1 MSRLL
6 ITAAVIVVAVTIF
19 AVVDCAMT
27 DAKRTR
33 ALPKPVWVV
42 VVLLVPVVGPLL
54 WLFFGK
60 VRGNAAA
67 AKPVQTT
74 PDDDETFLRSI
85 GIESD
90 SDERIRKL
98 EEELQALDD
107 VDFPAAAPT
116 GPVSEGGVATALE
129 DANDEAS
136 SGEKSE
142 KSAKPE
148 SGGKKPRKGHEK
160 PAANDD
166 EPGEHEEPIE
176 HKDDW
181 TQGDGSPR
189 A

>member
-60 VRGNAAA
+60 VRGNGVA

-90 SDERIRKL
+90 SEERIRKL
-98 EEELQALDD
+98 EEELKALDD
-107 VDFPAAAPT
+107 VEFPAAAPK
-116 GPVSEGGVATALE
+116 GPVADGGTATALE
-129 DANDEAS
+129 DAADEPS
-136 SGEKSE
+136 SGDKPSKSE
-142 KSAKPE
+142 KSSKAE
-148 SGGKKPRKGHEK
+148 SGGKKSRKGET
-160 PAANDD
+160 NDSEHD
-166 EPGEHEEPIE
+166 EESIE
-176 HKDDW
+176 HKDDR

>member
-60 VRGNAAA
+60 VRGNATAV
-67 AKPVQTT
+67 KPVQTT
-74 PDDDETFLRSI
+74 PDDDETFLKSI

-90 SDERIRKL
+90 SEERIRKL
-98 EEELQALDD
+98 EEELKALDD
-107 VDFPAAAPT
+107 VEFPAVAPK
-116 GPVSEGGVATALE
+116 GPVTEGGAATALE
-129 DANDEAS
+129 DAADEPVKGERAS
-136 SGEKSE
+136 KADKTEKP
-142 KSAKPE
+142 AKPE
-148 SGGKKPRKGHEK
+148 LGGKKPRKGDAGDAGH
-160 PAANDD
+160 D
-166 EPGEHEEPIE
+166 GEPIE

-181 TQGDGSPR
+181 TQGDGSSR

>member
-42 VVLLVPVVGPLL
+42 VILLVPVVGPLL

-60 VRGNAAA
+60 VRGNGAA

-90 SDERIRKL
+90 SEERIRKL
-98 EEELQALDD
+98 EEELKALDD
-107 VDFPAAAPT
+107 VEFPSAAPK
-116 GPVSEGGVATALE
+116 GPVAEGGAVTALE
-129 DANDEAS
+129 DAGDEPS
-136 SGEKSE
+136 EGEQPPKPE
-142 KSAKPE
+142 TSAKPE
-148 SGGKKPRKGHEK
+148 PRGKKPRKGEV
-160 PAANDD
+160 NDA
-166 EPGEHEEPIE
+166 EHGEEPIE
-176 HKDDW
+176 QKDDR
-181 TQGDGSPR
+181 THGDGSPR

>member
-27 DAKRTR
+27 DTKRTR

-60 VRGNAAA
+60 VRGNAPT

-90 SDERIRKL
+90 SEERIRKL
-98 EEELQALDD
+98 EEELKALDD
-107 VDFPAAAPT
+107 VEFPAAAPK
-116 GPVSEGGVATALE
+116 GPVSDGGAATALE
-129 DANDEAS
+129 DAADEPL
-136 SGEKSE
+136 SGD
-142 KSAKPE
+142 KSAKSDKASKPE
-148 SGGKKPRKGHEK
+148 PRGKKPRKGD
-160 PAANDD
+160 ASDV
-166 EPGEHEEPIE
+166 EHDEEPIE
-176 HKDDW
+176 HKDDR